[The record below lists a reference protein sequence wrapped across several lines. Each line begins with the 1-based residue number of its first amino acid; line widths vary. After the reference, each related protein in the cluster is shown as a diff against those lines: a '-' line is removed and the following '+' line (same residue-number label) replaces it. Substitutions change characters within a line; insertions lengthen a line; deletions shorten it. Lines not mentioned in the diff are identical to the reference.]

1 MTFDFTLSVAGSCGA
16 CQDAGGIRD
25 HVPAALRR
33 AWADAGIYEGHDLFG
48 SFTRF
53 ADAHPLALAVSDG
66 GIALTYAQ
74 LRVRSLGLAAVLH
87 ECGVR
92 AGDIVAVNLPNSWRA
107 CAADLA
113 AAALGAIVLPYPVG
127 RKRHESRAL
136 LAKSGAKVLICQRR
150 VGDLDYAALIDGLRD
165 ELPALACVFV
175 LGARYL
181 DWPDLDRCW
190 ERESYPYRAGALD
203 PDGPVRL
210 IASSGSEAE
219 PKLVAYSHN
228 GLIGGQASY
237 LKSLDADVS
246 TMRAMF
252 CVSLA
257 SPFGSLGTSCTL
269 AALGGALV
277 NLERFEPTAALLAIA
292 ALRVTHLFAGPNMVD
307 MLLESPLLAD
317 GADDTLDLSSLKAIV
332 SGGSA
337 LSAQTAQRVRDV
349 IGCALIQSYGSADGV
364 ACHTALDDD
373 FDRIVSTVGRP
384 DPAVVAVRIVDD
396 AGRDVDAGAE
406 GEIWARGPMTPLGY
420 LGAPELNERYRAAD
434 GWVRLGDRGRLDAAG
449 CLRIVGRRADTVL
462 RNGAKIN
469 LVEIEMLLHG
479 YPDVADVAV
488 VQAAADGGPTR
499 ICACVVPR
507 MGRQAPTLAAVNRY
521 LLDVAGVERS
531 KLVDA
536 VVPCPRLPFAPSG
549 KVDRATLAREVAT
562 AQAVLATCLPG
573 APAVQPALS
582 AAPILDLLMGIERA
596 GVLRA
601 AIELRVFD
609 RLANGPRD
617 AVELAHELGASAR
630 GVRILLDA
638 LAGLALV
645 EQDAALGRYRLSQVS
660 LRFLVSA
667 SPHYVGGL
675 SDVYTAD
682 LMWDTFRHFKDAVV
696 AGGSVLPAS
705 LEAADHPYWQEFA
718 VGIANTS
725 RRTARRVTD
734 LLSPWAASR
743 TSVAVLDLGCGNGIY
758 GFTFAQSQP
767 NATVCGVDW
776 PSIRDACARTAREF
790 GVGERA
796 RFVGG
801 DLFDV
806 AIPGQYD
813 LVIMSQILHHFD
825 EDACRRLLARACER
839 LAPGGRVAVC
849 DFMISDAPPAS
860 EPVPRLF
867 AAQMLGLTQAGDCYS
882 VDAVKALL
890 AEQGLVGI
898 AAAPLKGVPVHCVT
912 GDRDVVR

>member
-1 MTFDFTLSVAGSCGA
+1 MTFDLTLSASRTLGA
-16 CQDAGGIRD
+16 HEDAGGILD

-33 AWADAGIYEGHDLFG
+33 VWADAGIYEGRDLFM
-48 SFTRF
+48 SFSGF
-53 ADAHPLALAVSDG
+53 ADAHPLSLAVSDG

-74 LRVRSLGLAAVLH
+74 LRVRSLGLAAALH

-92 AGDIVAVNLPNSWRA
+92 TGDVVAVNLPNGWRA

-150 VGDLDYAALIDGLRD
+150 VGDIDYAALIDGLHD
-165 ELPALACVFV
+165 ELPMLERVFV

-190 ERESYPYRAGALD
+190 ERDPYPYRAGMLD

-237 LKSLDADVS
+237 LKSLGADVS
-246 TMRAMF
+246 MMRAMF

-257 SPFGSLGTSCTL
+257 SPFGSLSTSCAL

-277 NLERFEPTAALLAIA
+277 NLERFEPTAVLLAIA

-317 GADDTLDLSSLKAIV
+317 DAGNAPDLSSLKAIV

-373 FDRIVSTVGRP
+373 FDTIVATVGRP
-384 DPAVVAVRIVDD
+384 DPAVVTVRIVDD
-396 AGRDVDAGAE
+396 AGNDVEIGAD

-420 LGAPELNERYRAAD
+420 FGAPELNERNLAPG

-449 CLRIVGRRADTVL
+449 YLHIIGRRADTVL
-462 RNGAKIN
+462 RNGVKIN

-479 YPDVADVAV
+479 HPDVADVAV
-488 VQAAADGGPTR
+488 VQATTDGCAAR
-499 ICACVVPR
+499 LCACVVPR
-507 MGRQAPTLAAVNRY
+507 AERQAPTLDAINRH
-521 LLDVAGVERS
+521 LLDVAGVERC
-531 KLVDA
+531 KLVDS
-536 VVPCPRLPFAPSG
+536 VVPCLRLPLAPSG
-549 KVDRATLAREVAT
+549 KVDRATLAREAAT
-562 AQAVLATCLPG
+562 AQAALATCLPG
-573 APAVQPALS
+573 APSTLS
-582 AAPILDLLMGIERA
+582 AAPILDLLMGVERA

-609 RLANGPRD
+609 RLADGPRG
-617 AVELAHELGASAR
+617 AGELACAVGASAR
-630 GVRILLDA
+630 GMRILLDA

-645 EQDAALGRYRLSQVS
+645 EHDAAHARYRLNPTSQ
-660 LRFLVSA
+660 RFLVSA
-667 SPHYVGGL
+667 SPYYVGGL
-675 SDVYTAD
+675 SGVYTAD
-682 LMWDTFRHFKDAVV
+682 LMWDTFRHFKDAVI
-696 AGGSVLPAS
+696 AGGSVLPSS
-705 LEAADHPYWQEFA
+705 LEAADHPYWQSFA

-725 RRTARRVTD
+725 RRTARRVAD
-734 LLSPWAASR
+734 LLAPWAASR
-743 TSVAVLDLGCGNGIY
+743 SSIAVLDLGCSNGIY

-767 NATVCGVDW
+767 KSTVCGVDW
-776 PSIRDACARTAREF
+776 PSIRDTCADTAREF
-790 GVGERA
+790 GVDARA
-796 RFVGG
+796 RFIGG
-801 DLFDV
+801 NLFDV
-806 AIPGQYD
+806 EIPGQYD
-813 LVIMSQILHHFD
+813 LVILSQILHHFD
-825 EDACRRLLARACER
+825 EDACRRLLGRACDR
-839 LAPGGRVAVC
+839 LAPGGRIAVC
-849 DFMISDAPPAS
+849 DFMISDAPAAS

-867 AAQMLGLTQAGDCYS
+867 AAQMLGLTQAGDCYP
-882 VDAVKALL
+882 VRTVNAML
-890 AEQGLVGI
+890 AEQGLVDI
-898 AAAPLKGVPVHCVT
+898 VATPLKGVPVHCVT
-912 GDRDVVR
+912 GDRASAR